1 MAGDAVSVVPDL
13 YKVLFENDRV
23 RVLDTRYGPGVKSA
37 MHSHPDLVVV
47 AVTPLKAKFTLADGH
62 TVDLEMQARE
72 STFVEA
78 QEHTVENT
86 GTSEL
91 HAILVE
97 LKLEEGQNQGIC

>member
-13 YKVLFENDRV
+13 YKGLFENDRV
-23 RVLDTRYGPGVKSA
+23 RVLETRYGPGDKSE

-47 AVTPLKAKFTLADGH
+47 ALTPAKIKFTLADGQ
-62 TVDLEMQARE
+62 TVDMELPARE
-72 STFVEA
+72 SAFVEA

-86 GTSEL
+86 GTSEI

-97 LKLEEGQNQGIC
+97 LK

>member
-47 AVTPLKAKFTLADGH
+47 ALTPLKAKFTLSDGQ
-62 TVDLEMQARE
+62 TVDIELQTGE
-72 STFVEA
+72 SAFVEA
-78 QEHTVENT
+78 QDHTVENT
-86 GTSEL
+86 TTSEL
-91 HAILVE
+91 HVILVE
-97 LKLEEGQNQGIC
+97 LK

>member
-23 RVLDTRYGPGVKSA
+23 RVLKTGYGPGVKSA
-37 MHSHPDLVVV
+37 MHSHPDLVAV
-47 AVTPLKAKFTLADGH
+47 AVKPLKARLTLADGQA
-62 TVDLEMQARE
+62 VDMDL
-72 STFVEA
+72 STGEAVFVEA

-91 HAILVE
+91 DVILVE
-97 LKLEEGQNQGIC
+97 LK